1 MSDLIDRQVV
11 IDLLKQMR
19 KDGDMVPWEGKNV
32 FARIRMLPAL
42 HLEECTEKRTET
54 HACDLISR
62 QAAIDVIMG
71 EYPDAHYPDWYAS
84 KIRALPSAQPYTA
97 EEIQKM
103 QELESAQVERAYEL
117 GRESVQ
123 PTGTWLIHKWG
134 DDAQCS
140 NCGKTFKDV
149 YDMDNYDQHC
159 RHCGT
164 HMKGIRAI

>member
-1 MSDLIDRQVV
+1 MMDDLISRQAA

-32 FARIRMLPAL
+32 FARIRKLP
-42 HLEECTEKRTET
+42 
-54 HACDLISR
+54 
-62 QAAIDVIMG
+62 
-71 EYPDAHYPDWYAS
+71 P
-84 KIRALPSAQPYTA
+84 AQPYTA
-97 EEIQKM
+97 EEIDKM
-103 QELESAQVERAYEL
+103 QELESAQLEKAYEL

>member
-1 MSDLIDRQVV
+1 MTNKKS
-11 IDLLKQMR
+11 
-19 KDGDMVPWEGKNV
+19 
-32 FARIRMLPAL
+32 
-42 HLEECTEKRTET
+42 TEKRTES

-62 QAAIDVIMG
+62 QAAIDAVARIAREKFNLSD
-71 EYPDAHYPDWYAS
+71 EYGQYLAGLMDAQVEIE
-84 KIRALPSAQPYTA
+84 KLPSAQPYTA

>member
-1 MSDLIDRQVV
+1 MTNKKS
-11 IDLLKQMR
+11 
-19 KDGDMVPWEGKNV
+19 
-32 FARIRMLPAL
+32 
-42 HLEECTEKRTET
+42 TEKRTET

-62 QAAIDVIMG
+62 QAAIEALMERFKRVPTTAIIAKDII
-71 EYPDAHYPDWYAS
+71 EN
-84 KIRALPSAQPYTA
+84 LPSAQSYTA

-134 DDAQCS
+134 DDAKCS
-140 NCGKTFKDV
+140 NCGRSFKDV